1 MPFSRATSV
10 KKQSPRMR
18 EILELAPVVP
28 VLVLP
33 DPEVAVPLAQALV
46 DGGLPVIEVTM
57 RTRTALDSVIAIRKQ
72 VPGAV
77 VGAGTV
83 ISADMAKECHEAG
96 CEFLVSPGAT
106 GELIKVARIV
116 DVPFLPGVAT
126 ASEAMGLHAEGYSVC
141 KFFPAGPA
149 GGADYLKAL
158 AGPLPHLSFCPTG
171 GIDAT
176 SALDYLALPNV
187 VAVGGSWVA
196 PKDAVEAGD
205 FERIRDLAAQAAA
218 MQTAAMVAV

>member
-1 MPFSRATSV
+1 MKNPMR
-10 KKQSPRMR
+10 KREQSPRMR
-18 EILELAPVVP
+18 EILALAPVVP

-57 RTRTALDSVIAIRKQ
+57 RTQSALDSVVAIRKN
-72 VPGAV
+72 VAGAV

-106 GELIKVARIV
+106 GELIKVARII

-126 ASEAMGLHAEGYSVC
+126 ASEAMGLHAEGFSVC

-149 GGADYLKAL
+149 GGVGYLKAL

-171 GIDAT
+171 GVDAS
-176 SALDYLALPNV
+176 SAADYLALPNV
-187 VAVGGSWVA
+187 AAVGGSWVA
-196 PKDAVEAGD
+196 PADAIESGD
-205 FERIRDLAAQAAA
+205 FDRIRELAARAAA
-218 MQTAAMVAV
+218 LRA